1 MLLKKTWSRLLL
13 ALMLLGLSGAALVM
27 TASFLYL
34 SPQLPAAAQLR
45 EVTFQIPLRVYSRD
59 GDLIGEYGE
68 QRRTPIAYEDI
79 PTTFINAI
87 TSAEDERFFRH
98 NGVDLRGLA
107 RAVTELVRYREIR
120 SGGSTITMQV
130 ARNFFLSR
138 DQTFLRKFNEIVLS
152 LQIEKL
158 LTKEEILELYVNKIY
173 LGHRAYGIEAAAHVY
188 YGKRMAELNLAQM
201 AMIAGLPKAP
211 SAYNPL
217 SNPRRALARRDW
229 ILERMHDRGVISD
242 EDYEIAHNAPI
253 TARHHGSRPEVE
265 GSYVAEMA
273 RQEALRQFGPRI
285 YTDGIR
291 VTTTLDSTMQRAA
304 VSSLRH
310 SLHAYDERHGWRGA
324 EARVAVDDL
333 PALPAAAEE
342 LDASDTDAQEA
353 SDTEEAPPQAVT
365 LSGIPTSIAA
375 WARELRGYRRI
386 GELDP
391 ALVAE
396 VGDQEVRL
404 VLSTGQIAKLPWEQ
418 MKWARPYINASAVGA
433 APEKPAD
440 VLSPGDIVRLRAV
453 ASDEGN
459 KVWRLAQLPTAQ
471 AALVAVDPQTGA
483 IRALQGGYSF
493 AQSNYNRALQAERQA
508 GSAIKPFVYAAGIE
522 RGITAATLIND
533 APVVFQDSQLESAW
547 RPTGAGTRFYG
558 PTRVREALYR
568 SLNLVSIR
576 LLQQVGIGNTMAT
589 LNEFGL
595 PTRRFARDLS
605 LALGSATVTPLEMAS
620 AYAVFANGGHQ
631 VPPWFI
637 ERIEDEEGEVLWQA
651 PRIHLCDADEC
662 DVLHEPLPV
671 DIDALTETALSETG
685 MSEDGD
691 LVEPVPPPL
700 IEWRPRTVDARTVWL
715 MDSIMKDVIRRG
727 TAGSARALNRSDL
740 AGKTGSTNDHL
751 DAWFAGYAPGLA
763 SVAWVGF
770 DSPATLGRGEYGGR
784 AALPMWIDFMS
795 GSLPLVPERSLPQ
808 PPGIVS
814 ARINPD
820 SGKRARPGDQGAIF
834 EYFREEDLPELD
846 DESRSGSGSGDDQIS
861 PEDLF

>member
-13 ALMLLGLSGAALVM
+13 ALMLLGLSGATLVM

-34 SPQLPAAAQLR
+34 SPQLPPAAQLR

-79 PTTFINAI
+79 PATFIDAI

-98 NGVDLRGLA
+98 NGVDLRGLT
-107 RAVTELVRYREIR
+107 RALTELLRYREIR

-138 DQTFLRKFNEIVLS
+138 AQTFLRKFNEIVLS

-188 YGKRMAELNLAQM
+188 YGKRMAELDLAQM

-217 SNPRRALARRDW
+217 SNPRRALTRRDW
-229 ILERMHDRGVISD
+229 ILQRMHERGVVSD
-242 EDYEIAHNAPI
+242 EDYEDARSAPI

-273 RQEALRQFGPRI
+273 RQEALRQIGPRI

-291 VTTTLDSTMQRAA
+291 ITTTLDSTMQRAA

-324 EARVAVDDL
+324 EAQVAVDALPTL
-333 PALPAAAEE
+333 PAEAAE
-342 LDASDTDAQEA
+342 LDASDTDAQDA
-353 SDTEEAPPQAVT
+353 SDAEDTPPQAVT
-365 LSGIPTSIAA
+365 LAGIPTSVAA
-375 WARELRGYRRI
+375 WARELRSYRRI
-386 GELDP
+386 GELEP

-396 VGDQEVRL
+396 VGAEQVRL
-404 VLSTGQIAKLPWEQ
+404 VLSTGQIATLPWEQ
-418 MKWARPYINASAVGA
+418 MQWASPYLNASAVGA
-433 APEKPAD
+433 APKSPAD
-440 VLSPGDIVRLRAV
+440 VVSPGDIVRLRAV
-453 ASDEGN
+453 ADDDGS
-459 KVWRLAQLPTAQ
+459 KVWRLAQLPAAQ

-533 APVVFQDSQLESAW
+533 APVVFQDNQLEAAW
-547 RPTGAGTRFYG
+547 RPTGAGARFYG

-576 LLQQVGIGNTMAT
+576 LLQQVGIRNTMAT

-595 PTRRFARDLS
+595 PTQRFARDLS

-637 ERIEDEEGEVLWQA
+637 ERIEDEGGETLWQA
-651 PRIHLCDADEC
+651 PQIHLCEADDC
-662 DVLHEPLPV
+662 DDLQQALPT
-671 DIDALTETALSETG
+671 DIDAITETALPD
-685 MSEDGD
+685 DGD
-691 LVEPVPPPL
+691 VVATIPPPL
-700 IEWRPRTVDARTVWL
+700 LEGRPRSVDARTVWL
-715 MDSIMKDVIRRG
+715 MDSMMKDVIRRG
-727 TAGSARALNRSDL
+727 TAGSARSLNRGDL

-784 AALPMWIDFMS
+784 AALPMWIDFNS
-795 GSLPLVPERSLPQ
+795 DALPLVPEETLPQ
-808 PPGIVS
+808 PPGIIS

-846 DESRSGSGSGDDQIS
+846 DGLHSGGGSDGDQIS